1 MLAVFRPK
9 YFFGE
14 TIKVYGAKMANDKN
28 RPKNK
33 KNINKKPNTKTS
45 SNKSKP
51 KAITDKKQNKPKVIT
66 DKSYNKPKAI
76 TDKSYN
82 KPKVT
87 KTSSNV
93 SSKPRTKS
101 HSSSTRVMIGVFVV
115 LIIYGLGMFV
125 HLLSNSTIESMN
137 LKSVDITKNDTFK
150 AIIIR
155 DETVYKADSGGYVN
169 LNVNESQKVKKGS
182 LLFNITKES
191 NSNTVEQS
199 KLEEVNEEI
208 FNLQAFREEFSNYKK
223 EIDTIQDNVE
233 VSIDNFSYKNY
244 SDINDLDEYIKNS
257 MDVRNQMIF
266 ADQRIVDESKVDT
279 RDLISSRIDENS
291 AKTYAIDGGIVSYF
305 YDDLEE
311 KFTFENMKELTKE
324 QTKMDSKEMQNSFS
338 AVVPGDKIIRVVE
351 SNTWYIATYL
361 PAKTANSLTVGSN
374 IDLFFQVETEFK
386 EIPARVNFVLENT
399 QKEALVIFEMRG
411 YMEEFINSRNV
422 DFALKT
428 QTYMN
433 MKVPKTAI
441 MYKEFIKIPAN
452 FVRETDKAVVIKQV
466 ESSST
471 TVPINI
477 EGPDSFG
484 NYYYLDKSKNTL
496 LIGEI
501 LINPDN
507 AEDTYLIP
515 DYTKVPGVLKVN
527 NGTASF
533 EKVDVNKEIETSD
546 DDDFL
551 YILPSNSL
559 KEHDRILIH
568 VDKVVE
574 GDIVY

>member
-1 MLAVFRPK
+1 
-9 YFFGE
+9 
-14 TIKVYGAKMANDKN
+14 MANDKN

-33 KNINKKPNTKTS
+33 NNKPNKKITTNKPKTKAIVDKKQ
-45 SNKSKP
+45 NKP
-51 KAITDKKQNKPKVIT
+51 KAITDKNQ
-66 DKSYNKPKAI
+66 NKPKAI
-76 TDKSYN
+76 TDKSNNRPKAN
-82 KPKVT
+82 KPIT
-87 KTSSNV
+87 KPPA
-93 SSKPRTKS
+93 KPQART
-101 HSSSTRVMIGVFVV
+101 HNSSTRVMIGVFVV

-125 HLLSNSTIESMN
+125 HLLSNSSIDSMN
-137 LKSVDITKNDTFK
+137 LESVDITKNDTFK

-155 DETVYKADSGGYVN
+155 DETVYKADTAGHIN
-169 LNVNESQKVKKGS
+169 LNVRESEKVKKGS
-182 LLFNITKES
+182 LLFNITKEVS
-191 NSNTVEQS
+191 TNVDEQS

-208 FNLQAFREEFSNYKK
+208 FDLQAFREEFSNYKK
-223 EIDTIQDNVE
+223 EIDTIQNNVE

-244 SDINDLDEYIKNS
+244 SDINDLDEYIKGS

-279 RDLISSRIDENS
+279 RDLISSRIDEN
-291 AKTYAIDGGIVSYF
+291 AIKTYAVDGGIVSYF
-305 YDDLEE
+305 YDDLEST
-311 KFTFENMKELTKE
+311 FTFENMKELTKE
-324 QTKMDSKEMQNSFS
+324 QTKMDSKEQQNSFTT
-338 AVVPGDKIIRVVE
+338 AVVGDQVLRVVE
-351 SNTWYIATYL
+351 SNTWYIASYL
-361 PAKTANSLTVGSN
+361 PAKTANSLTVGNN
-374 IDLFFQVETEFK
+374 IDLFFQTETDFK

-411 YMEEFINSRNV
+411 YMEEFINYRNV

-433 MKVPKTAI
+433 MKIPKTAI
-441 MYKEFIKIPAN
+441 MYKEFIKVPIN
-452 FVRETDKAVVIKQV
+452 FVRETDKAVVIKQI
-466 ESSST
+466 EGGST

-477 EGPDSFG
+477 ESTDSSE
-484 NYYYLDKSKNTL
+484 NYYYLDKTKNTL

-527 NGTASF
+527 DGTASF
-533 EKVDVNKEIETSD
+533 EKVDINSEIETSD
-546 DDDFL
+546 DDDFV